1 MKTKEAVREFF
12 DKNVEEWDV
21 QRYQDETYISRGRV
35 ALRWLTSMTPGKH
48 VLDMGCGTGHQT
60 LALAKHGHDVV
71 AADFSEQMAR
81 ATRQRLLRERPGQP
95 ARVIVADA
103 LNPPFRE
110 ETFDVVMALGVV
122 GFIKDRPSLLRSI
135 YQIIKPKGTLVC
147 DAGVPEEHV
156 LFQKISRGLTRTV
169 EAVFR
174 MKASPARRGWYSQNF
189 IKHTP
194 LVFERLL
201 EGAGFQPVAR
211 GGGGFGDLKVRSTSI
226 LPWRVQC
233 SIARVMS
240 QISMLPGGQVL
251 ARRALT
257 YVVRSTK

>member
-1 MKTKEAVREFF
+1 VKTKEAVREFF

-21 QRYQDETYISRGRV
+21 QRYQDETYVSRGRV
-35 ALRWLTSMTPGKH
+35 ALRWLTAMKPGKR

-60 LALAKHGHDVV
+60 LALLNHGHDVV

-81 ATRQRLLRERPGQP
+81 ATRQRILKERPGQP

-110 ETFDVVMALGVV
+110 GTFDVVMALGVV
-122 GFIKDRPSLLRSI
+122 GFIKDRPSMLRSVYGI
-135 YQIIKPKGTLVC
+135 LTDKGTLVC

-156 LFQKISRGLTRTV
+156 LFQMISRKLTRV
-169 EAVFR
+169 IEVLFR
-174 MKASPARRGWYSQNF
+174 MKPSPARKGWYSQNF

-201 EGAGFQPVAR
+201 EGAGFKPVAR
-211 GGGGFGDLKVRSTSI
+211 GGGGFGDLKIRATSI
-226 LPWRVQC
+226 VPWRVQC
-233 SIARVMS
+233 TIARVLSNASMS
-240 QISMLPGGQVL
+240 PAGGMI